1 MSTRFVR
8 DAVSEYSDRGV
19 VSETVSIGSS
29 SAERKE
35 LESLF
40 TVIRALRIVLA
51 PVEPSPEFAAL
62 LRAELMA
69 ASFAAARTGGRS
81 VFRMVIGAV
90 AVSSLVSVAALY
102 VYNRTRPPRRAA

>member
-1 MSTRFVR
+1 MRFAR
-8 DAVSEYSDRGV
+8 DVLSEFSDTGIV
-19 VSETVSIGSS
+19 PVNIAGKLDASE
-29 SAERKE
+29 RRE
-35 LESLF
+35 LESLL
-40 TVIRALRIVLA
+40 TVIRALRIVLT

-102 VYNRTRPPRRAA
+102 VYNRTRSTRRAA